1 MLKNKRSLGFTL
13 TELVVTTAIMGTLA
27 AVSIPSYIETQ
38 AKAKSEKTM
47 STISEMGQKLG
58 QVYNELS
65 GQYGGMILL
74 GESTS
79 DGATIY
85 DDTPAL
91 AENANADSDGL
102 TLWGAIYAGGVPVSP
117 FGDKNYGYQVI
128 TPGSV
133 TYTQDAVTGNISIAV
148 DQSTLRIFDY
158 ESPDQLF
165 MDFSY

>member
-65 GQYGGMILL
+65 GQYGGMVLL
-74 GESTS
+74 GTGDQNVASGVAIMSQSAS
-79 DGATIY
+79 D
-85 DDTPAL
+85 
-91 AENANADSDGL
+91 
-102 TLWGAIYAGGVPVSP
+102 TLGMTYWGDIYAGGVPLSP
-117 FGDKNYGYQVI
+117 FGDLPYEWSVVNA
-128 TPGSV
+128 GSV
-133 TYTQDAVTGNISIAV
+133 VYTKMADGSIDIEVTQSRIKIW
-148 DQSTLRIFDY
+148 DQ
-158 ESPDQLF
+158 ESDDLN
-165 MDFSY
+165 MEFSY